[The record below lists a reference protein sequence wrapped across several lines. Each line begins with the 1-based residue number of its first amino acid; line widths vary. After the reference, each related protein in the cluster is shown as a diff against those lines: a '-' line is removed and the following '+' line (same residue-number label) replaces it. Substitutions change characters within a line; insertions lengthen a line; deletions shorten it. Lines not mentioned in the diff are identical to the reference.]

1 MADNLNRFMNG
12 YGDAEPFTGE
22 PGTPAPVHRVDSG
35 KVDPH
40 LTRYVGTEA
49 ARELRALYADMQAMI
64 VTLNTVFISEYGKG
78 CFTNS
83 EIDANGTRLNDIL
96 GLSE

>member
-12 YGDAEPFTGE
+12 YGDAEQFTPAQE
-22 PGTPAPVHRVDSG
+22 TAPVHRADSG

-83 EIDANGTRLNDIL
+83 EIDANSTRLNDIL